1 MPHLIIATL
10 ALGWLTLSVHAL
22 ADSLQY
28 RLSGVDGREEKNIE
42 LHLQTLPEMDAEELP
57 LHKSTIKETV
67 KQALEPF
74 GFYASVVD
82 LTTPQIVQILL
93 ISRLSWESLF

>member
-1 MPHLIIATL
+1 MSYPIIATL

-42 LHLQTLPEMDAEELP
+42 LHLQTLPEIDAEEFL
-57 LHKSTIKETV
+57 LYKNTIKETV
-67 KQALEPF
+67 QQSLEPF
-74 GFYASVVD
+74 GFICFSCQFHNPGRSFRYC
-82 LTTPQIVQILL
+82 
-93 ISRLSWESLF
+93 